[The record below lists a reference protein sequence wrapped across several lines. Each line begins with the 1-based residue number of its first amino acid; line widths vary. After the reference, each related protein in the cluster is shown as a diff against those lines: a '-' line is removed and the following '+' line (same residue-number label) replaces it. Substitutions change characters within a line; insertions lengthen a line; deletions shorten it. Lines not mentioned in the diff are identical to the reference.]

1 MKSDAQ
7 AKRDELLKLAQK
19 HGKEANKEAKEYIS
33 WIDARLRE
41 YLRSSGM
48 PLEAIPKK
56 RDQLL
61 RQMRARYTGHRGIFS
76 YIKDGVRQ
84 AYFGVQDILG
94 SGQQTAAHAS
104 ISASGAASQA
114 SASAASA
121 TARVKD
127 EF

>member
-1 MKSDAQ
+1 
-7 AKRDELLKLAQK
+7 
-19 HGKEANKEAKEYIS
+19 
-33 WIDARLRE
+33 
-41 YLRSSGM
+41 M

-61 RQMRARYTGHRGIFS
+61 REMRARYTGHRGIFS

-94 SGQQTAAHAS
+94 KGEQHAS
-104 ISASGAASQA
+104 HASVDASSA
-114 SASAASA
+114 ASAASA
-121 TARVKD
+121 SAVSATARAKD